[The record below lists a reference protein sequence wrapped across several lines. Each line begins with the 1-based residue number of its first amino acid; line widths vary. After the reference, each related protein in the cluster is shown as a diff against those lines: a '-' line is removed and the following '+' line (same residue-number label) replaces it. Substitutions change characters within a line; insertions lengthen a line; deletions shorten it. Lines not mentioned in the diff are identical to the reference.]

1 MPADSH
7 PLVLATHNRDKIDE
21 MRQAL
26 MSLPV
31 RILTL
36 DDFPQMPEVDEDGD
50 TLEAN
55 ARKKASVLCEFTGL
69 PAVADD
75 TGLFVTA
82 LNGAPGVF
90 SSRYAGERAS
100 YRENVAKLLRAMSAV
115 PAGKRAAVFKTA
127 VAFAASPK
135 HLDVVTGECE
145 GSIALSRVGPGGFG
159 YDPVFIVSGTTRTF
173 AEMTIVE
180 KNVISHRGRAL
191 AALRAFLIDYWS
203 K

>member
-7 PLVLATHNRDKIDE
+7 PLVLATHNRDKIHE

-26 MSLPV
+26 LSLPV
-31 RILTL
+31 KILTL

-55 ARKKASVLCEFTGL
+55 ARKKASVVCRFTGL

-82 LNGAPGVF
+82 LGGAPGVY
-90 SSRYAGERAS
+90 SSRYAGEQAS
-100 YRENVAKLLRAMSAV
+100 YRENVEKLLRVLSAV
-115 PAGKRAAVFKTA
+115 PPGKRSAVFKTV
-127 VAFAASPK
+127 VAFAASPENL
-135 HLDVVTGECE
+135 HVVAGECE
-145 GSIALSRVGPGGFG
+145 GSIAPSPAGAAGFG
-159 YDPVFIVSGTTRTF
+159 YDPVFIVSGTRRTF
-173 AEMTIVE
+173 AEMEIAE

-191 AALRAFLIDYWS
+191 AALREFLIDYWS
-203 K
+203 Q